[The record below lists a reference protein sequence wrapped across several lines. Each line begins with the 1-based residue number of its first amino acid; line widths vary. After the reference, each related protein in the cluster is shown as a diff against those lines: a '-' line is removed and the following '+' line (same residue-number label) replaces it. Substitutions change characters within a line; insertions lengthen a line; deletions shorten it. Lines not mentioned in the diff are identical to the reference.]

1 MTYVI
6 SYTLHGRYTER
17 TGSRAQV
24 QALADYLSKTYR
36 IQAEI
41 SQIGGSK

>member
-6 SYTLHGRYTER
+6 RYTRNGVDIEK

-24 QALADYLSKTYR
+24 QALADYLLKTFR
-36 IQAEI
+36 IVATIEAAV
-41 SQIGGSK
+41 